1 MVEGATIEPEPKI
14 YQGVEQD
21 WEVVIGMEVH
31 AQIASESKLFSGAS
45 TKFGTEPNS
54 NVSFVDAAMPGMLPV
69 VNKFCIEQAIKTG
82 LGLKAKINTYSRF
95 DRKNYFY
102 PDLPQGYQISQLYY
116 PIVGNGEVF
125 VELES
130 NFIRKVR
137 IERIH
142 IEQDAGKSIHDLD
155 PNLSFVDLNRSGIGL
170 MEIVSFPDIRSGEE
184 AAAYLRKLRQIMLY
198 LGTCDGNMQEGSLRA
213 DVNVSICGLGEYEK
227 FKKSGDLKSLG
238 TRCEIKNMNSLKFI
252 QQAIDAEAR
261 RQIELVENGNKVT
274 QETRLFDP
282 NTGQTRSMRS
292 KEEAHDYRYFPCPD
306 LLPVR
311 IEESYIE
318 DIKKGLPEL
327 PDDRKRRLIDQY
339 NISDYDSQVL
349 TSDPDI
355 STFFELA
362 ATGVNGKNVANLF
375 LNELFGKLNKSN
387 LHISQSPIS
396 SDQLNKICMLID
408 EGKISNKIAKDLFE
422 ILWTESGDPEEL
434 VERLGLIQVT
444 DESALSSV
452 IQKIM
457 EENPDQVKKAKENP
471 KLKSWFVGQAMKA
484 SDGKANPKTLSA
496 LVEKLLN

>member
-1 MVEGATIEPEPKI
+1 MVEAATIEPEPKI

-102 PDLPQGYQISQLYY
+102 PDLPQGYQISQLYH

-125 VELES
+125 IELES

-227 FKKSGDLKSLG
+227 FKTSGDLKSLG

-339 NISDYDSQVL
+339 NISDYDSKVL

-452 IQKIM
+452 VQKIM
-457 EENPDQVKKAKENP
+457 DENPDQVTKAKENP

-484 SDGKANPKTLSA
+484 SKGKANPKTLSA

>member
-1 MVEGATIEPEPKI
+1 M
-14 YQGVEQD
+14 
-21 WEVVIGMEVH
+21 
-31 AQIASESKLFSGAS
+31 
-45 TKFGTEPNS
+45 
-54 NVSFVDAAMPGMLPV
+54 
-69 VNKFCIEQAIKTG
+69 
-82 LGLKAKINTYSRF
+82 
-95 DRKNYFY
+95 
-102 PDLPQGYQISQLYY
+102 
-116 PIVGNGEVF
+116 
-125 VELES
+125 
-130 NFIRKVR
+130 R

-227 FKKSGDLKSLG
+227 FKTSGDLKSLG

-311 IEESYIE
+311 IEDSYIE

-339 NISDYDSQVL
+339 NISDYDSKVL
-349 TSDPDI
+349 TSDPEI

-452 IQKIM
+452 VQKIM
-457 EENPDQVKKAKENP
+457 EENPDQVTKAKENP

-484 SDGKANPKTLSA
+484 SNGKANPKTLSA